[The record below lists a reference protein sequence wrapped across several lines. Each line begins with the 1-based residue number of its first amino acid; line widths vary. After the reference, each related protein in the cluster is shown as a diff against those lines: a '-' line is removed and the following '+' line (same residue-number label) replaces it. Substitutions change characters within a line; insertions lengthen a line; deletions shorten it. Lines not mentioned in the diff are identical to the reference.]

1 MAGRGGQARMVL
13 REVIALL
20 RRFKETHPNANKA
33 DIQGEFVAKCA
44 PAKER
49 SVFIGNGFA
58 LRFCEANTPSFS
70 NVVLSLSAVRK
81 YDLRP
86 MVICIVRPNRLEFRL
101 ANTTFLKR
109 ISHSSHQFR
118 TDNIRGSFLGHDIL
132 DAYEGVPNEPQ
143 HFDQLFALHSAF
155 TWEENVARLVEA
167 TNAIVARSTRFQVDS
182 IAMEQ
187 LMQAPDRA
195 AAALRTPQHREAER
209 HLSQIIERHRGEML
223 AAAELENVNIRG
235 NTIEQI
241 ITAGVNAHRLD
252 DLTFDLGRDLRL
264 VVDIKTKLLD
274 RASAPKAYNIDKM
287 LRLLAESDTAF
298 SFFFVGLDASRQ
310 LVQTR
315 LVSVFDPIIL
325 AATRIQTHWA
335 GRASRGVTQ
344 LTGDLGQIF
353 ATDYRPAI
361 ATELAKTFLRQ
372 LVER

>member
-1 MAGRGGQARMVL
+1 VARNGGQAQTSL
-13 REVIALL
+13 QKAIAIL
-20 RRFKETHPNANKA
+20 RRFKGTHPKANKA
-33 DIQGEFVAKCA
+33 DVQREFVAKCA
-44 PAKER
+44 PVKER
-49 SVFIGNGFA
+49 SVFIGKGFA

-70 NVVLSLSAVRK
+70 NVVLSLSALRK

-109 ISHSSHQFR
+109 ISHSSHGFR

-132 DAYEGVPNEPQ
+132 DTYEGIRNEPE
-143 HFDQLFALHSAF
+143 HFDALFALHSAF
-155 TWEENVARLVEA
+155 TWEENVVRLVEA
-167 TNAIVARSTRFQVDS
+167 TNAIVARSTRFQVDRG
-182 IAMEQ
+182 AMDQ

-195 AAALRTPQHREAER
+195 VAALRTAQYRQAER
-209 HLSQIIERHRGEML
+209 HLSQIIDQHRGEML

-252 DLTFDLGRDLRL
+252 DLTFELGDDLRL

-274 RASAPKAYNIDKM
+274 RASAPKAYNIDKT
-287 LRLLAESDTAF
+287 LRLLAQPDTVF
-298 SFFFVGLDASRQ
+298 SFFFVGLDASRR

-315 LVSVFDPIIL
+315 LVSIFDPIIL

-335 GRASRGVTQ
+335 GRTSRGVTQ
-344 LTGDLGQIF
+344 LTGDLSQIF
-353 ATDYRPAI
+353 EADYRLTVA
-361 ATELAKTFLRQ
+361 AELARTFLRQ

>member
-1 MAGRGGQARMVL
+1 MAGHGGRAQMGL
-13 REVIALL
+13 REVIMLL
-20 RRFKETHPNANKA
+20 QRFKETHPSARKA
-33 DIQGEFVAKCA
+33 DVQHEFVAKCA
-44 PAKER
+44 PIRER
-49 SVFIGNGFA
+49 SVFVREGFA

-70 NVVLSLSAVRK
+70 NVVLSLSALRK
-81 YDLRP
+81 HDLRP
-86 MVICIVRPNRLEFRL
+86 MVICIVRPNRLDFRL

-132 DAYEGVPNEPQ
+132 DTYEGVPNEPE
-143 HFDQLFALHSAF
+143 HFDKLFALHSAF

-167 TNAIVARSTRFQVDS
+167 TNAIVARSTRFQVDRV
-182 IAMEQ
+182 AMNQ

-195 AAALRTPQHREAER
+195 MTALRTPQYREAEHHLSGIIKR
-209 HLSQIIERHRGEML
+209 HLSNIL

-241 ITAGVNAHRLD
+241 VTAGVNAHRLD
-252 DLTFDLGRDLRL
+252 DLNFELGRDLRL

-287 LRLLAESDTAF
+287 LKLLAEGGTVF
-298 SFFFVGLDASRQ
+298 GFFFIGIDVSRRS
-310 LVQTR
+310 VVTR
-315 LVSVFDPIIL
+315 LVPVLDSTIL

-344 LTGDLGQIF
+344 LTGDVTRVF
-353 ATDYRPAI
+353 ERDYRPSINVAE
-361 ATELAKTFLRQ
+361 AQTFLRQ

>member
-1 MAGRGGQARMVL
+1 MGL
-13 REVIALL
+13 REVIMLL
-20 RRFKETHPNANKA
+20 QRFKEMHPSARKA
-33 DIQGEFVAKCA
+33 DVQHEFVAKCA
-44 PAKER
+44 PIKER
-49 SVFIGNGFA
+49 SVFVGEGFA

-70 NVVLSLSAVRK
+70 NVVLSLSALRK
-81 YDLRP
+81 HDLRP
-86 MVICIVRPNRLEFRL
+86 MVICIVRPNRLDFHL

-132 DAYEGVPNEPQ
+132 DTYEGVPNEPE
-143 HFDQLFALHSAF
+143 HFDKLFALHSAF

-167 TNAIVARSTRFQVDS
+167 TNAIVAQSTRFQVDRV
-182 IAMEQ
+182 AMDQ

-195 AAALRTPQHREAER
+195 VTALRTPQYREAER
-209 HLSQIIERHRGEML
+209 HLSEIVERHLSNIL

-241 ITAGVNAHRLD
+241 VTAGVNAHRLD
-252 DLTFDLGRDLRL
+252 DLNFELGRDLRL

-287 LRLLAESDTAF
+287 LKLLAEGGTVF
-298 SFFFVGLDASRQ
+298 GFFFIGIDVSR
-310 LVQTR
+310 R
-315 LVSVFDPIIL
+315 LVVTCLVPVLDSTIL

-344 LTGDLGQIF
+344 LTGDITRVF
-353 ATDYRPAI
+353 ERDYRPNINVAE
-361 ATELAKTFLRQ
+361 AQTFLRQ